1 VLRDE
6 IIRGLRSVQT
16 GLTTTA
22 LLSEISID
30 YQSAKAAMVESLL
43 LLSPEITLS
52 EGRWRLV
59 DQGRLGNILA
69 AFDAHVTATGRRVF
83 RAASALAGL
92 PPHEHPTIEELQ
104 QAAQQSGGRYELL
117 SNGMVRRNT

>member
-6 IIRGLRSVQT
+6 IIRALRETQA
-16 GLTTTA
+16 GLTTTT
-22 LLSEISID
+22 LLSEISAD
-30 YQSAKAAMVESLL
+30 SQSAKAALTESLL

-69 AFDAHVTATGRRVF
+69 AFDAYVNAKGLRVF

-104 QAAQQSGGRYELL
+104 QAAEQSGGRYEIL
-117 SNGMVRRNT
+117 SNGMVRRNN